1 MRTWGRRAIL
11 GLSVVAVLAGA
22 IAICMGL
29 LGNKDLAGAILG
41 RAQEGKSREEI
52 QAELDQ
58 EVVNNM
64 MTVSVLPSPRLAS
77 SGLLTV
83 GFENDRDNKFDQRFT
98 LSQGEDVL
106 YESQAIGPGER
117 IDAVRVD
124 GVGEGEA
131 VVEIQAVDPDSGD
144 DHGSPTAVQ
153 VNVVKDPGEA
163 STAEEAGA

>member
-1 MRTWGRRAIL
+1 
-11 GLSVVAVLAGA
+11 
-22 IAICMGL
+22 MGL

-41 RAQEGKSREEI
+41 RAQEGKTREEI

-64 MTVSVLPSPRLAS
+64 
-77 SGLLTV
+77 LTV

-163 STAEEAGA
+163 STDEKAGA

>member
-1 MRTWGRRAIL
+1 
-11 GLSVVAVLAGA
+11 
-22 IAICMGL
+22 MGL

-41 RAQEGKSREEI
+41 RAQEGKTREEI

-153 VNVVKDPGEA
+153 VNVVGDPGEA
-163 STAEEAGA
+163 STDEKSGA